1 MVNVYEYFS
10 SGITAFCMLCL
21 KRVYLVYG
29 PVSNRCSMRNAV
41 PGASL
46 LALDPEIVATRS
58 YPLAGDAC
66 SLGRAPGCDLVIN
79 HPLVSRLH
87 ARVERNGMHF
97 LLVDAGSVNGTF
109 INGRRLSA
117 LHLLRHDDE
126 IGLGSARP
134 VLRFDDPEAT
144 EVAANHLRYDDRQ
157 MHFLLGDRV
166 VDLTPMQVRL
176 LRFLYEHAG
185 EVCSR
190 ESCARAI
197 WGSDYR
203 PGDEAAPLDQQLAE
217 VRRRLRAADP
227 QATGE
232 LIVNRR
238 GLGYVLN
245 LER

>member
-1 MVNVYEYFS
+1 M
-10 SGITAFCMLCL
+10 T
-21 KRVYLVYG
+21 
-29 PVSNRCSMRNAV
+29 SNALSAR
-41 PGASL
+41 L
-46 LALDPEIVATRS
+46 LALDSDIVTTRS
-58 YPLAGDAC
+58 YVLRGESCA
-66 SLGRAPGCDLVIN
+66 LGRAPTCDLVVQ

-87 ARVERNGMHF
+87 ARVERNGTHF

-109 INGRRLSA
+109 VNGRRLSA
-117 LHLLRHDDE
+117 PHLLRHDDE

-134 VLRFDDPEAT
+134 LLRFDDPEAT
-144 EVAANHLRYDDRQ
+144 EVAAGHLRYDDRQ
-157 MHFLLGDRV
+157 MRFLLGDRV

-190 ESCARAI
+190 ESCAQAI
-197 WGSDYR
+197 WGADYR
-203 PGDEAAPLDQQLAE
+203 SGDEAAPLDQQLAE

-227 QATGE
+227 QAARD

-245 LER
+245 LEG

>member
-1 MVNVYEYFS
+1 MS
-10 SGITAFCMLCL
+10 DAMPCA
-21 KRVYLVYG
+21 R
-29 PVSNRCSMRNAV
+29 
-41 PGASL
+41 L
-46 LALDPEIVATRS
+46 LALDSEIVITHS
-58 YPLAGDAC
+58 YALTGDAC
-66 SLGRAPGCDLVIN
+66 SLGRAPGCDLVVQ

-87 ARVERNGMHF
+87 ARIERNGMHF

-117 LHLLRHDDE
+117 PHLLRHDDE

-134 VLRFDDPEAT
+134 ILRFDDPEAT
-144 EVAANHLRYDDRQ
+144 EAAASRLRYDDRQ
-157 MHFLLGDRV
+157 MRFLIGDQAV
-166 VDLTPMQVRL
+166 ALTPMQVRL

-190 ESCARAI
+190 DSCARAI
-197 WGSDYR
+197 WGDAYR
-203 PGDEAAPLDQQLAE
+203 PGDEAAALDQQLAE

-227 QATGE
+227 QGAGN

-245 LER
+245 LEE